1 MELSKRI
8 VAYLVGS
15 SCFKLSF
22 WPISRFI
29 LVFLL
34 ILQICNFSESYAAHN
49 RNLTIFADQNLMF
62 PLIKIARIYSQKN
75 NAVVSISFIAT
86 AEEDKILDEDFA
98 NNEDDI
104 VSKIQAGEPVDL
116 IISANKNII
125 NNLKQKGLLDFYNT
139 GIFSAERLV
148 IATSV
153 KNKINLS
160 DNFHLALRQLNAMRA
175 SIIIDNEQNTAGQY
189 AADVLKQMRIGE
201 LEIVHKLSE
210 DYETITKLISKNSDK
225 YFLVLTSQVA
235 NNQNIKI
242 IASSDFVVNYQALVV
257 AGENMK
263 SAREFIKFLRTAKVE
278 KILKENNL
286 LKINQENNVNSRQ

>member
-1 MELSKRI
+1 MELFKRI
-8 VAYLVGS
+8 VVYLVDS
-15 SCFKLSF
+15 FCFKLSF
-22 WPISRFI
+22 WLISRSI

-34 ILQICNFSESYAAHN
+34 ILQIGNFSESYAGYN

-86 AEEDKILDEDFA
+86 AEEDKTLGEDFA

-160 DNFHLALRQLNAMRA
+160 DNFHLALRQLNAMKS

-189 AADVLKQMRIGE
+189 AADLLKQMRIGE

-235 NNQNIKI
+235 NNKNIKI

-263 SAREFIKFLRTAKVE
+263 NAREFIKFLRTAKVE

-286 LKINQENNVNSRQ
+286 LKINQENNVNSR

>member
-8 VAYLVGS
+8 MPYLLGS

-22 WPISRFI
+22 LPISRLI
-29 LVFLL
+29 LAFLL
-34 ILQICNFSESYAAHN
+34 ILQICRFSESYAGYS

-75 NAVVSISFIAT
+75 NAVVSISFIST
-86 AEEDKILDEDFA
+86 AEEDKILDEDFSS
-98 NNEDDI
+98 NEDNI
-104 VSKIQAGEPVDL
+104 ISKIQAGEPVDL

-139 GIFSAERLV
+139 GSFSAERLV
-148 IATSV
+148 IATSI

-160 DNFHLALRQLNAMRA
+160 GNFNLALRQLDAMKA

-189 AADVLKQMRIGE
+189 AEDVLKQMRLDK

-210 DYETITKLISKNSDK
+210 DYETITKLINKNSDK

-278 KILKENNL
+278 RILKENNL
-286 LKINQENNVNSRQ
+286 LKINQENNVNSR